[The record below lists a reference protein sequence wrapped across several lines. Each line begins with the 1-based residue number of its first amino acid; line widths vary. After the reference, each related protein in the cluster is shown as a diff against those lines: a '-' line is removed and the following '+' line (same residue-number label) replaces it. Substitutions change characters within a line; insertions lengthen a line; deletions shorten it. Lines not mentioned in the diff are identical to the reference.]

1 MLLDAKAL
9 LRRAVARVGDYVL
22 EADAKN
28 LHRAMRRKAMQETLF
43 FVEEHMSDTKS
54 FCDKF
59 GLLEAAL
66 GSVASNAGL
75 FCEFGVYSGSTIN
88 FIASRVPKTIYGFDS
103 FEGLPEDLQPG
114 VEKGTFRMKA
124 LPRVRKNVKLIKGWF
139 NESVPAFAH
148 EHPGNCSFLHIDCDL
163 YSSTKTVF
171 EVFGNRI
178 VKGTVL
184 VFDEFFNYPGWK
196 KGEFLAFQEFVSARQ
211 LQFEYLGYVMTN
223 EQVAVRITGTAA
235 G

>member
-1 MLLDAKAL
+1 MFLNAKAL
-9 LRRAVARVGDYVL
+9 VRSAVSKVADYVL

-28 LHRAMRRKAMQETLF
+28 LHRAMRRKALDETVC
-43 FVEEHMSDTKS
+43 FVEEHMTGTKS
-54 FCDKF
+54 FSDKF
-59 GLLEAAL
+59 ALLETAL
-66 GSVASNAGL
+66 HYVAPDIGL

-88 FIASRVPKTIYGFDS
+88 FIASRVQTTVYGFDS
-103 FEGLPEDLQPG
+103 FEGLPEDWQPG
-114 VEKGTFRMKA
+114 VEKGTFRVKA
-124 LPRVRKNVKLIKGWF
+124 PPRVRKNVKLIKGWF
-139 NESVPAFAH
+139 NESVPAFAL

-163 YSSTKTVF
+163 YSSTRTIF
-171 EVFGNRI
+171 EVFRDRI

-211 LQFEYLGYVMTN
+211 LQYEYLGYVMAN

-235 G
+235 D